1 MRCRFCILPVSRVAK
16 TEDII
21 PSHEELASGFKRVL
35 PTSLV
40 LRMDVR
46 RHDIDS
52 EAVTVLLG
60 AELELREEK
69 HL

>member
-21 PSHEELASGFKRVL
+21 PSQEELASGFKRVL

-40 LRMDVR
+40 LHMDVR

-69 HL
+69 RL